1 MAEIKIDDVL
11 PSVSKTITQEKIELF
26 EDCGILDRQNIHNNP
41 EIARERLK
49 FDHPIASGR
58 MSVTYA
64 AEIIRKF
71 EGEDAFHHSGTV
83 NLKYLKPLIQGDTVN
98 VSGTVVATEEIDTG
112 LLVTINI
119 QCENQNGEKTAIGQG
134 TAVVK

>member
-1 MAEIKIDDVL
+1 MAKINVDDVL
-11 PSVSKTITQEKIELF
+11 PSVTKTITQEKIELF

-41 EIARERLK
+41 EIAKQRLK

-71 EGEDAFHHSGTV
+71 VGEESFNHSGTV
-83 NLKYLKPLIQGDTVN
+83 NLKYLKPLIQGDTVS
-98 VSGTVVATEEIDTG
+98 VSGTVVDTEESEAG
-112 LLVTINI
+112 LLVTINL

>member
-11 PSVSKTITQEKIELF
+11 PSVTKTITQEKIELF

-49 FDHPIASGR
+49 IDHPIASGR

-64 AEIIRKF
+64 AEIIRKYV
-71 EGEDAFHHSGTV
+71 GEDAFYHSGTV
-83 NLKYLKPLIQGDTVN
+83 NLKYLKPLIQGDTVS
-98 VSGTVVATEEIDTG
+98 VSGSVVSTEQIDAG

-134 TAVVK
+134 SAVVK

>member
-71 EGEDAFHHSGTV
+71 VGEDAFHHSGTV

-134 TAVVK
+134 TADVK

>member
-71 EGEDAFHHSGTV
+71 VGEDAFHHSGTV

-112 LLVTINI
+112 LLVSINI

>member
-1 MAEIKIDDVL
+1 MAEIKIADGL

-71 EGEDAFHHSGTV
+71 VGEDAFHHSGTV

>member
-71 EGEDAFHHSGTV
+71 VVEDAFHHSGTV

>member
-71 EGEDAFHHSGTV
+71 VGEDAFHHSGTV

-119 QCENQNGEKTAIGQG
+119 QCENQNGEKTALGQG

>member
-41 EIARERLK
+41 EIARDRLK

-71 EGEDAFHHSGTV
+71 VGEDAFHHSGTV

>member
-71 EGEDAFHHSGTV
+71 VGEDAFHHSGTV

-98 VSGTVVATEEIDTG
+98 VSGTVVAIEEIDTG

>member
-11 PSVSKTITQEKIELF
+11 PSVTKTITQEKIELF

-71 EGEDAFHHSGTV
+71 VGEDAFHHSGTV

>member
-71 EGEDAFHHSGTV
+71 VGEDAFHHSGTV

-119 QCENQNGEKTAIGQG
+119 QCLSLIHI
-134 TAVVK
+134 

>member
-64 AEIIRKF
+64 AEINRKF
-71 EGEDAFHHSGTV
+71 VGEDAFNHSGTV

>member
-71 EGEDAFHHSGTV
+71 VGEGAFHHSGTV

>member
-58 MSVTYA
+58 MSVPYA

-71 EGEDAFHHSGTV
+71 VGEDAFHHSGTV

>member
-11 PSVSKTITQEKIELF
+11 PGVSKTITQEKIELF

-71 EGEDAFHHSGTV
+71 VGEDAFHHSGTV

>member
-71 EGEDAFHHSGTV
+71 VGEDAFHHSGTV

-98 VSGTVVATEEIDTG
+98 VCGTVVATEEIDTG

>member
-1 MAEIKIDDVL
+1 MAKINVDDVL
-11 PSVSKTITQEKIELF
+11 PSVTKSITQEKIELF

-41 EIARERLK
+41 EIAKQRLK

-64 AEIIRKF
+64 AEIIRKYVGD
-71 EGEDAFHHSGTV
+71 ENFHHSGTV
-83 NLKYLKPLIQGDTVN
+83 NLKYLKPLIQGDTVS
-98 VSGTVVATEEIDTG
+98 VSGTVISTEETETG

-119 QCENQNGEKTAIGQG
+119 HCENQNGETTAIGQG

>member
-71 EGEDAFHHSGTV
+71 VGEDAFHHSGMV

>member
-11 PSVSKTITQEKIELF
+11 PSVTKTITQEKIELF

-71 EGEDAFHHSGTV
+71 VGEDAFHHSGTV

-119 QCENQNGEKTAIGQG
+119 QCENQNGEQTAIGQG

>member
-71 EGEDAFHHSGTV
+71 VGEDAFHHSGTV

>member
-71 EGEDAFHHSGTV
+71 VGEDAVHHSGTV

>member
-71 EGEDAFHHSGTV
+71 VGEDAFHHSGTV

-98 VSGTVVATEEIDTG
+98 VSGTVVGTEEIDTG

>member
-11 PSVSKTITQEKIELF
+11 PSVSKTITQEKIELV

-71 EGEDAFHHSGTV
+71 VGEDAFHHSGTV
-83 NLKYLKPLIQGDTVN
+83 NLIYLKPLIQGDTVI

>member
-1 MAEIKIDDVL
+1 MGSEMCIR
-11 PSVSKTITQEKIELF
+11 
-26 EDCGILDRQNIHNNP
+26 DRQNIHNNP

-64 AEIIRKF
+64 AEIIRKYV
-71 EGEDAFHHSGTV
+71 GEDAFYHSGTV
-83 NLKYLKPLIQGDTVN
+83 NLKYLKPLIQGDTVS
-98 VSGTVVATEEIDTG
+98 VSGSVVSTEQIDAG

-134 TAVVK
+134 SAVVK